1 MNKRSEDAWYAVG
14 DEVRTY
20 RGTLLTVNEW
30 LTDEEAEEV
39 ARIAAA
45 APQMLQALEAV
56 AEVATKQIV
65 ALASGGSLD
74 PFDLGEAI
82 QRCNHAIK
90 KAKGEEDE

>member
-1 MNKRSEDAWYAVG
+1 MTKRSEDVWSAVG

-45 APQMLQALEAV
+45 APQMLRALEKAKEIIRV
-56 AEVATKQIV
+56 WHGPNAWYIYERSSPEMQEIN
-65 ALASGGSLD
+65 S
-74 PFDLGEAI
+74 
-82 QRCNHAIK
+82 AIK

>member
-1 MNKRSEDAWYAVG
+1 MTKRSEDVWYAVG

-39 ARIAAA
+39 ARVAAA
-45 APQMLQALEAV
+45 APQMLKALELV
-56 AEVATKQIV
+56 ADCADQRICSPYIAKV
-65 ALASGGSLD
+65 LA
-74 PFDLGEAI
+74 AI
-82 QRCNHAIK
+82 R

>member
-1 MNKRSEDAWYAVG
+1 MNKRSEDVWFAVG

-45 APQMLQALEAV
+45 APQMLKALEAAMV
-56 AEVATKQIV
+56 EFADWNWPHEAPVL
-65 ALASGGSLD
+65 ALID
-74 PFDLGEAI
+74 
-82 QRCNHAIK
+82 NAIK